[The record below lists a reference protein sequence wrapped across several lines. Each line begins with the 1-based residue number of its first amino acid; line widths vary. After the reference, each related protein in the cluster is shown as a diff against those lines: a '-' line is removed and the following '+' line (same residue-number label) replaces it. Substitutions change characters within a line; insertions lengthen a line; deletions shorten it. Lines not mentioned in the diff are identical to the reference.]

1 MSNLF
6 SSIGNALLSLFNKLT
21 GRSDISYARL
31 DTDVA
36 DDEKNVTSTADNAPV
51 RIADTSFVT
60 SINTV
65 ALPEEKYLPSGT
77 INCSRAQELYLKY
90 KPIAEPAPVNKIA
103 IVDKESIKSANKI
116 AVDSN
121 VLYDYNR
128 TRSPRNSYGFAWGGR
143 GSQPSGHINYS
154 RA

>member
-21 GRSDISYARL
+21 GRRDISYARL

-51 RIADTSFVT
+51 RIADTIFVT

-65 ALPEEKYLPSGT
+65 ILPEEKYLPSGT

-90 KPIAEPAPVNKIA
+90 KPIVEENSTVDNKTQFVTGVNK
-103 IVDKESIKSANKI
+103 VVVN
-116 AVDSN
+116 SN
-121 VLYDYNR
+121 VVYDYKC
-128 TRSPRNSYGFAWGGR
+128 TRSPRYSYGFTWGGR
-143 GSQPSGHINYS
+143 GSQPSGHINCS